1 MTTVRELMHEGLIT
15 CTPSTELATVAELLR
30 KHDIHAVVVT
40 DEANRPAGIVS
51 DTDLLAGEWLGN
63 TPENLSVLRRMTA
76 GELMSTPL
84 ASIAASS
91 SATEAAAEI
100 RRLHVARL
108 MVTEGS
114 TPVGVISI
122 SDLLRALPRSAPQR
136 KTVRDVMSWGFVA
149 CRANT
154 PHRGAVRAMSERD
167 SRSLLVIDEHGA
179 VVGVVTGFDLLGVLS
194 GETPADGEIG
204 HLMKPPITIGP
215 DASLQEAI
223 QTMLDKSIHRLVVVD
238 PAAPHSPP
246 LGLISTTDVMVEM
259 ALPDSAWH

>member
-15 CTPSTELATVAELLR
+15 CTPGTELARVAELLR
-30 KHDIHAVVVT
+30 RHDIHAVIVA
-40 DEANRPAGIVS
+40 DESNRPAGIVS

-84 ASIAASS
+84 VSIAASS
-91 SATEAAAEI
+91 TASEAAAEI

-108 MVTEGS
+108 LVTEDS
-114 TPVGVISI
+114 VPIGVISI
-122 SDLLRALPRSAPQR
+122 SDLLGALPRSAPER

-149 CRANT
+149 CRPNT
-154 PHRGAVRAMSERD
+154 PYRGAVRAMHERD
-167 SRSLLVIDEHGA
+167 SRSLLVIDEGGGVA
-179 VVGVVTGFDLLGVLS
+179 GVVTGFDLLGVLS

-204 HLMKPPITIGP
+204 LLMKPPITIGP
-215 DASLQEAI
+215 DASLQEAVKL
-223 QTMLDKSIHRLVVVD
+223 MLDKSIHRLVVVD
-238 PAAPHSPP
+238 SAAPQSPP